1 MLTLLHENEKI
12 LLVMRKHWFVM
23 LRTVILFIIL
33 LLAPSAVLTA
43 LPFFTQNADYEM
55 LEPVVNLF
63 LSMYIMALLVLLFL
77 FWMDY
82 YLDMWIITSDRV
94 IDVEQKGLFNRTI
107 GEIPIKHVQDVT
119 LEVEGFIETLLKFGT
134 IRIQTAGEREFRI
147 NDVPHLYEA
156 KDIILRCARKANG
169 ITN

>member
-1 MLTLLHENEKI
+1 MLALLHENEKV

-23 LRTVILFIIL
+23 LRTVVLFIIL
-33 LLAPSAVLTA
+33 LLIPSAALTI
-43 LPFFTQNADYEM
+43 LPFFIQNMNSAAI
-55 LEPVVNLF
+55 EPFINLL
-63 LSMYIMALLVLLFL
+63 LSMYIMTLLVLLFL

-82 YLDMWIITSDRV
+82 YLDMWIITSDRI
-94 IDVEQKGLFNRTI
+94 IDIEQKGLFNRRI

-147 NDVPHLYEA
+147 DDVPHLYEA
-156 KDIILRCARKANG
+156 KDIILRCARG
-169 ITN
+169 LG